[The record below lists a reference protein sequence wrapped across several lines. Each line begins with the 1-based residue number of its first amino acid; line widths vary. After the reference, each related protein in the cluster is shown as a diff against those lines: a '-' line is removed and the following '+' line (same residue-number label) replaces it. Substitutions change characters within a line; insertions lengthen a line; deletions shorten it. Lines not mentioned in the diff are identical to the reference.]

1 VTAQQ
6 RPGATA
12 WRACSAG
19 LLAAAC
25 VAWSAVPLAGTG
37 GIGTALVVAAAVC
50 AALGTLRLLVGAPAA
65 HPDYLSPAARAGRV
79 LADLARAASWA
90 EGVVVA
96 VLVLE
101 ALHPS
106 RPWYTGALGV
116 ALLAYLLAVHLGES
130 RARLAV
136 LRPQVPLLAAG
147 LGLLVLAVGAA
158 MLPAATGSAADFI
171 AALAAIAAVAVGALA
186 LRA

>member
-1 VTAQQ
+1 MTAQQ
-6 RPGATA
+6 RRGLTA

-37 GIGTALVVAAAVC
+37 GIGTVLVVAAAGC

-65 HPDYLSPAARAGRV
+65 HPDYLNPVARAGQV
-79 LADLARAASWA
+79 VADLARAASWA
-90 EGVVVA
+90 EGVVVT

-101 ALHPS
+101 ALHHSP
-106 RPWYTGALGV
+106 PWHTGVLGA

-158 MLPAATGSAADFI
+158 VLPTATGSAADLI
-171 AALAAIAAVAVGALA
+171 AVLAAIAAVAVGALA
-186 LRA
+186 LRV

>member
-1 VTAQQ
+1 MTARQ
-6 RPGATA
+6 RPGAAA

-37 GIGTALVVAAAVC
+37 RIGTALVVAAAVC
-50 AALGTLRLLVGAPAA
+50 AALSTLRLLVGPPAA
-65 HPDYLSPAARAGRV
+65 HPDYLNPAARAGRAV
-79 LADLARAASWA
+79 ADLARAASWA

-101 ALHPS
+101 ALHPT
-106 RPWYTGALGV
+106 RAWHTGMLGA

-136 LRPQVPLLAAG
+136 LRPQVPLLVAA
-147 LGLLVLAVGAA
+147 LGLLILAVGAA
-158 MLPAATGSAADFI
+158 MLPAATGSAADLI

-186 LRA
+186 LRT